1 MNDQVKRAAHLEAT
15 VSTMTADI
23 HERQMRRATLFVRA
37 LDLACVELNARAPTA
52 SVEEWRSLLMV
63 RASRQAR
70 PATCRKEMAPSELV
84 AIANDLREELTKEA
98 KQRQQ
103 AAGREHGRGQDS
115 LCSGEHK
122 LSRGGTREVVGKT
135 LGLTGS
141 TYGRAKHIVKVAEDP
156 KAPPEVLQATQAAQT
171 EVES

>member
-103 AAGREHGRGQDS
+103 AAGREHGRGQAE
-115 LCSGEHK
+115 LMFGRTQAIAWRH
-122 LSRGGTREVVGKT
+122 SRGRRQDAGPYRFDIRPSQAHREGGGGPQGTT
-135 LGLTGS
+135 
-141 TYGRAKHIVKVAEDP
+141 
-156 KAPPEVLQATQAAQT
+156 
-171 EVES
+171 